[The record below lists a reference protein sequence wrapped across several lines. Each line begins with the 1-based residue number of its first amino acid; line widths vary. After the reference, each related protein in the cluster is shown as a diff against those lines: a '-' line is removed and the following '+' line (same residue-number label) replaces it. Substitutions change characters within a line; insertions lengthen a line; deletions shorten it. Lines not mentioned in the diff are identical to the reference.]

1 MVPVLGDYFK
11 TMGGRIVCGREFNDA
26 EVRADA
32 NVAVVN
38 ERFAAEFGSP
48 ADAIDHEV
56 TIGKSTRWK
65 IIGVVRGMD
74 YMTETMDT
82 AHSNQI
88 FVPAHSPGGFVST
101 FVARVNGRTEDWP
114 LAIRDTI
121 RSVDT
126 QVPIFGVKTME
137 QRMTDVVARPKFY
150 CRALLFFAAFALLL
164 AVIGIYGVVSY
175 AVARRTREMGVRL
188 ALGATPVGLRGT
200 LLRQGLLTVAVGAI
214 CGIVGAMLTGRFLAS
229 FVAGAKSADPATLI
243 LSILFIALI
252 ASASIWV
259 ATRRITHLDI
269 MDILRIE

>member
-1 MVPVLGDYFK
+1 MVPVLRDYFK
-11 TMGGRIVCGREFNDA
+11 TMGGRIVCGHEFNDA

-56 TIGKSTRWK
+56 AIGKSTRWK

-101 FVARVNGRTEDWP
+101 FVARVNGRTEDWL

-126 QVPIFGVKTME
+126 QVPIGVKTME

-150 CRALLFFAAFALLL
+150 CTALLFFAAFALLL

-214 CGIVGAMLTGRFLAS
+214 CGIVGAMLIGRFLAS
-229 FVAGAKSADPATLI
+229 FVEGAKSADPATLI

-252 ASASIWV
+252 AWASIWV

-269 MDILRIE
+269 RCILRIE